1 MCIDIDKIWVAI
13 VTCLSFLLQLT
24 KTAESADSD
33 DKTFSSYVEM
43 LKQKGHV
50 MDSSSTLHNMVKS
63 YVLIS
68 IIINVKSI
76 RV

>member
-1 MCIDIDKIWVAI
+1 MYIEFIFQSGPMINFNI
-13 VTCLSFLLQLT
+13 SFLLQLT

-33 DKTFSSYVEM
+33 EKTFSSYVEM

-63 YVLIS
+63 CVIFH
-68 IIINVKSI
+68 KS
-76 RV
+76 R